1 MSEAEDRVKP
11 RVQAVEEAIQ
21 HALQSRWQEA
31 ADFNQDLLDRFG
43 ADEDAYNRLGKA
55 LLELGRLD
63 EAQAAYAHSLEL
75 NPLNPVAARQRGKI
89 AGLLAAR
96 ETVPTAAQPVDV
108 NVFTEEPGK
117 TALSRLPLPEAQ
129 TKVTVAPGDPLTL
142 ELVGDQLR
150 LRTARGVDLG
160 TLEAKLARRLL
171 KLVRGGNRYAGA
183 VTHVEDGTVQVIIR
197 EVFQA
202 PELAGTLSFPIRK
215 SRESEYRPYAKDA
228 LVQRERGPVAVRDD
242 EDERPDPLAA
252 AHADPPDADT
262 EDEEG
267 ALDAGLDEI
276 AEPDDDDT
284 RPEDEY

>member
-1 MSEAEDRVKP
+1 VSEAEDRVKP